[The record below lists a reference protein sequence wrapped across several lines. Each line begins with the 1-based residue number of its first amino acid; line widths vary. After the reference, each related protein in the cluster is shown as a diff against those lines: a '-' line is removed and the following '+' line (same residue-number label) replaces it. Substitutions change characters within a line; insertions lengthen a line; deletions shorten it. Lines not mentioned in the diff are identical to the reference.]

1 MWQPDEFRHWLL
13 GGSWGWT
20 KQGLQH
26 LCYLALA
33 NGFEHFKTWQ
43 PGWGAWWETHLTGS
57 WSKSAGTANPWLNL
71 IVSGRWIVSCVLLL
85 CWHPEAA
92 GSWRGGSVQPHAQQ
106 HSGVCP
112 FPGQPVWNDL
122 SSAKGFLCRSWG
134 PRSLGLAVRGL
145 SFRGQWCLL
154 ISWLNSVILE
164 ESRLCVCGSFGSK
177 PCDVSLLFVS
187 LRIRIYPL
195 EAAVFC
201 LVDGVPLG
209 PKVRQPLPSQSGL

>member
-1 MWQPDEFRHWLL
+1 MDLSTLKHDSQAEGPDGRH
-13 GGSWGWT
+13 
-20 KQGLQH
+20 
-26 LCYLALA
+26 
-33 NGFEHFKTWQ
+33 TWQ
-43 PGWGAWWETHLTGS
+43 EVGVSLLVQQTRDWT
-57 WSKSAGTANPWLNL
+57 WSFQVGESYPVCSSSAGIQRPQ
-71 IVSGRWIVSCVLLL
+71 G
-85 CWHPEAA
+85 A
-92 GSWRGGSVQPHAQQ
+92 GEQPHAQQ
-106 HSGVCP
+106 HRGVCP

-154 ISWLNSVILE
+154 ISWLNSVIPE

-201 LVDGVPLG
+201 LVDGVPWGSRWDSLCHHRVG
-209 PKVRQPLPSQSGL
+209 FNMHSTMLYLPLLSPIVFLQVLNFVP